1 MINIKKKFIII
12 FILPFILYCFK
23 FRISF
28 FSVKTFK
35 IFYSSK
41 KNSIYDISKGD
52 ITINDKIDENVYLQF
67 SNNKIAE
74 LINNEQLIQS
84 IFDKSLDND
93 INTNNYAKCFCIYYT
108 PKLCFKEG
116 NSIKI
121 ETYDSLQ
128 LNLDLGVFPESNFK
142 YKSNHPDIIE
152 VTKNGKITAI
162 RPGIAIITVSGFGY
176 KKGKIHVTSIVKK
189 GLISNYTL
197 DMNNAS
203 QYSNVMIVAHPDD
216 ETLWGG
222 ANLYKD
228 DYFVVCLT
236 NGYNKI
242 RANEFQKIMKF
253 TNNTGILLNYPD
265 VTGKYIDDW
274 SNVEDGILHDL
285 KIILEYKCWNKIVT
299 YGPDGTYG
307 HIHHKKTSEY
317 ITKLAIKTKKYSNL
331 YYFAKYYKKNEIPE
345 NQSRISDIELNYK
358 NQEIIFYKS
367 TKKGIDKYF
376 IHVMPYEKLIL
387 ASESNNIFK

>member
-1 MINIKKKFIII
+1 MNIKKKFIII
-12 FILPFILYCFK
+12 FIFPLLLYCFK
-23 FRISF
+23 FSVYF
-28 FSVKTFK
+28 FSVKTIK

-41 KNSIYDISKGD
+41 KNSIYNVSEEDISFNK
-52 ITINDKIDENVYLQF
+52 NIDEKIYLKF
-67 SNNKIAE
+67 SNNKVSE
-74 LINNEQLIQS
+74 FINNEQLIRS

-93 INTNNYAKCFCIYYT
+93 INKNNHAKCICIYNT
-108 PKLCFKEG
+108 PKLIFKEG

-142 YKSNHPDIIE
+142 YKSDHPDIIE
-152 VTKNGKITAI
+152 VKKNGKITAI

-176 KKGKIHVTSIVKK
+176 KKGKIQVTSIVKK
-189 GLISNYTL
+189 GLINNHTL
-197 DMNNAS
+197 DINNAS

-236 NGYNKI
+236 NGYNEV
-242 RANEFQKIMKF
+242 RANDFQKIMKF

-274 SNVEDGILHDL
+274 SNVKDGLLHDL
-285 KIILEYKCWNKIVT
+285 KIILEYKNWNKIVT

-317 ITKLAIKTKKYSNL
+317 ITKLAIKTKKYSHL

-345 NQSRISDIELNYK
+345 NLSRISDNELNYK
-358 NQEIIFYKS
+358 YQEILLYKS
-367 TKKGIDKYF
+367 TKKDIDKYF
-376 IHVMPYEKLIL
+376 IHVVPYEKLIL
-387 ASESNNIFK
+387 ASESKNIFK